1 MQYVRLLPFIYL
13 DYAPEHEKIDVIK
26 ECPYQESPKT
36 MTAQIIDGKQIA
48 ADVRSQVASKIQTRL
63 AQGKRAPSL
72 AVVIVGND
80 PASHVYVKNKKNACK
95 EVGIES
101 ISYDL
106 PADSTQEQLLSL
118 VDELNN
124 NSDVDGILVQLPLPA
139 GLDSNQILERIKPE
153 KDVDGFHPFNLGRLA
168 QRLPVLRP
176 CTPKG
181 VMRLLESTGI
191 DLHGQEAVVVGAS
204 NIVGRPMSLEL
215 LLAGCT
221 VTTTHRF
228 TRDLAYHVSR
238 ADIVVVGV
246 GKPGLVKGEWIK
258 EGAVVID
265 VGINRLE
272 DGRLVGDVGYDE
284 AVTRAGWITPV
295 PGGVGPMTVA
305 CLMEN
310 TLEAAEKLI
319 AY

>member
-1 MQYVRLLPFIYL
+1 
-13 DYAPEHEKIDVIK
+13 
-26 ECPYQESPKT
+26 

-48 ADVRSQVASKIQTRL
+48 ADVRRQVAENIQNRL
-63 AQGKRAPSL
+63 KEDKRAPCL

-80 PASHVYVKNKKNACK
+80 PASHVYVRNKKNACI
-95 EVGIES
+95 EVGIQS
-101 ISYDL
+101 LSYDL
-106 PADSTQEQLLSL
+106 PSDTSQQHLLSL
-118 VDELNN
+118 VDELNAN
-124 NSDVDGILVQLPLPA
+124 PDVDGILVQLPLPIE
-139 GLDSNQILERIKPE
+139 LNSNEILERIQPE

-168 QRLPVLRP
+168 QRLPALRP

-181 VMRLLESTGI
+181 VMKLLESTNI
-191 DLHGQEAVVVGAS
+191 DLHGQEVVVVGAS

-228 TRDLAYHVSR
+228 TRDLAFHVQR

-246 GKPGLVKGEWIK
+246 GKPGIVKGEWIK
-258 EGAVVID
+258 KGAIVID
-265 VGINRLE
+265 VGINRLS
-272 DGRLVGDVGYDE
+272 DGRLVGDVDYDI
-284 AVTRAGWITPV
+284 AAQSAGWITPV

-310 TLEAAEKLI
+310 TLEAASRI
-319 AY
+319 S